1 MRKSK
6 QFRKRSSVSRESGQ
20 AMVLMLLIFA
30 IVLLGAVAFAVDMGM
45 IWYHRQQAQN
55 AADSACVAGA
65 MDILVNAAGAATGHQ
80 GFAFTGNSDSCYP
93 GNSNGFHCSAKPGAA
108 PCAYAA
114 RNGYSGSSTN
124 DVCVSF
130 PTAAQMTSVPSAA
143 VPGSTLV
150 PQAFMRVDVTDHVPS
165 WFSGVLSGQTTRDVR
180 TFAACG
186 SVLESAPVPIV
197 VLHPTQ
203 SASLQGN
210 GTNGLIKILGGPS
223 KSVEVN
229 SGSGTAVNF
238 GGTIDLSQ
246 GGPNYDGSQLGT
258 FGGPASPTGTFLPNA
273 SYWIDHA
280 APVVD
285 PFQTYPAPAQPA
297 LGPGVP
303 ADLKSVAG
311 CSLSSQIQSLNCKV
325 SYWKTGPTGVAHG
338 CPDPNGCTLLTAGY
352 YNATL
357 SLGGGGGSRTTYL
370 FDPGIY
376 YIKDGMTANSN
387 SVLRTSTYTGTPA
400 PNNIGGVMFYVTGT
414 AQNCGAGGSKG
425 LMCIDSNAGSKATDN
440 TPPTKLPVDT
450 FDIASTI
457 CPGGSAIDPKLL
469 ATLAKNGTPSTGLN
483 GNLLLGPCSGTYV
496 ITVDGKPY
504 RGILFFQDRTAL
516 HMENAYGGGGSSL
529 AAGSMYFHES
539 STYTSHLQL
548 QGGSGS
554 TSYVLGEIIV
564 DSLGMGGNPTI
575 EMVLNPNKTNS
586 ILKATLLPWNASN

>member
-130 PTAAQMTSVPSAA
+130 PTAAQMTAVPAA
-143 VPGSTLV
+143 SVPGSTLV

-203 SASLQGN
+203 NSSMQGN
-210 GTNGLIKILGGPS
+210 GTPTVKILGGPS
-223 KSVEVN
+223 KSIEVN
-229 SGSGTAVNF
+229 SGSSTAVGF
-238 GGTIDLSQ
+238 AGTIDLSQ

-258 FGGPASPTGTFLPNA
+258 FGGPATPTGTFLPNA
-273 SYWIDHA
+273 TFWIDHA

-285 PFQTYPAPAQPA
+285 PFQGIVAPVQPPAPATPSDLA
-297 LGPGVP
+297 GV
-303 ADLKSVAG
+303 AACSSANIVAQACVIDYRTKAG
-311 CSLSSQIQSLNCKV
+311 
-325 SYWKTGPTGVAHG
+325 GVGKAHG
-338 CPDPNGCTLLTAGY
+338 CPDPNGCILFTAGFY
-352 YNATL
+352 PDTFVVKGPAGPN
-357 SLGGGGGSRTTYL
+357 RKTYL
-370 FDPGIY
+370 FDPGVY
-376 YIKDGMTANSN
+376 YIKNGITGDANS
-387 SVLRTSTYTGTPA
+387 VMRTSTFTPPS
-400 PNNIGGVMFYVTGT
+400 PNNIGGIMFYVTGT
-414 AQNCGAGGSKG
+414 PQNCGAGGSKG
-425 LMCIDSNAGSKATDN
+425 LVCIDSNSGSKASN
-440 TPPTKLPVDT
+440 APALDT
-450 FDIASTI
+450 FSISDGL
-457 CPGGSAIDPKLL
+457 CPGATIDPKLIAAL
-469 ATLAKNGTPSTGLN
+469 TKNGTPFTGLN
-483 GNLLLGPCSGTYV
+483 GNLLLAPCSGPYGLV
-496 ITVDGKPY
+496 IAGVAY
-504 RGILFFQDRTAL
+504 RGILFFQDRTVKNIQ
-516 HMENAYGGGGSSL
+516 NAYGGGGSSL
-529 AAGSMYFHES
+529 ASGSLYFHES
-539 STYTSHLQL
+539 STYTSQLQL
-548 QGGSGS
+548 QGNAGS
-554 TSYVLGEIIV
+554 TSFILGEIVV
-564 DSLGMGGNPTI
+564 DTLGMGGTPTI
-575 EMVLNPNKTNS
+575 DMVLNPNKTNS